1 MAEALI
7 SFLRKS
13 FPEHLAS
20 LPEAQINNL
29 ETANFGAILEHDFV
43 RRLLGHENGE
53 KTQNISQRDFPLW
66 TDYVCHRLGLLLS
79 NDQSCV
85 TGSADENL
93 LDRQYLYFI
102 AGLAALGAFVQS
114 NITGPPLPF
123 SSAGLLFDA
132 GTSSDPNQV
141 SKVRKNLVESL
152 GADGEAA
159 YKLAPNI
166 ELLCLADAVMKC
178 PPIVRNVPAAMWAR
192 LRTNFLHQRLLSDV
206 TPSLQQSIHE
216 DLKAVEGMISTQD
229 DREIWASFLLERT
242 TINLHHGFDKEA
254 KEDIERAAKERR
266 FEFALTGLLGKRTKY
281 QQKDVSQLVVLAQS
295 AEDASTNSH
304 SPSRDTSRKE
314 QESRAEPSATT
325 ADSSLTVAA
334 RPQMINLDDDTLL
347 DSISFAKFSPSS
359 QIQDSSTLP
368 PSLAALDPSSQ
379 LMLQPLD
386 SIILL
391 LFASTITNTN
401 PADGLTREQT
411 LPYATRVLEGGS
423 SNWQVYTQALL
434 LRSRI
439 EGYKSRTVERGLL
452 QLQALVDQVVA
463 ETTGSAQAATELDPS
478 SRERA
483 QATSFLPKPKESE
496 SAPASERLKY
506 IFQLCTPYRWSLE
519 AELASR
525 WVSLGG
531 LRSALD
537 IYERLE
543 MWPEA
548 ALCWAATDR
557 EDKARRI
564 IRKQLFNPTDRAG
577 DHTIDEETEEWEGA
591 ERDPVPLDAPRL
603 WCILGDIDKDPKFYE
618 KSWEV
623 SNLRY
628 ARAQRSLGRFYYAQK
643 DFAKASL
650 SYSKALKVK
659 QIDHQTWF
667 ALGCCLLELSQ
678 FKRAVEAF
686 GRAVQLDD
694 QDAEAWSNLAAALLH
709 LDPKEAMSDE
719 PTEPITSSLS
729 DEEEGMSREERRDPQ
744 RNVRDALRALKQ
756 AARLKSDDYRIWSNL
771 RTVSASLKPPSWPD
785 VLTAQSH
792 IIDVRGNTDGE
803 SCVDVKILSALI
815 SHIVSENPQ
824 GYDPEKP
831 GLSRILVRMLDEKIV
846 PLITGNAELW
856 HLMGKIFLWRNKPS
870 KALEAEEKAWRTI
883 AQKPGW
889 ETGTEKD
896 WNVVVQE
903 TQKLVKS
910 YEELGQKEKTEGMA
924 AGSGE
929 MVEKQW
935 KFKARSAIRGIV
947 GRGKASWED
956 TEGWN
961 RLQNLLDGLRG

>member
-1 MAEALI
+1 MEALI

-13 FPEHLAS
+13 
-20 LPEAQINNL
+20 LPEDLELLLESQIIKL
-29 ETANFGAILEHDFV
+29 EKANFEAILRQDSV
-43 RRLLGHENGE
+43 QKLLGHENDN
-53 KTQNISQRDFPLW
+53 KVRNLSQRDFPLW

-79 NDQSCV
+79 TNENFLDQ
-85 TGSADENL
+85 
-93 LDRQYLYFI
+93 QYLYFI
-102 AGLAALGAFVQS
+102 AGLAALGAFLQS
-114 NITGPPLPF
+114 NVTGPQLPF
-123 SSAGLLFDA
+123 SSAELLFDA
-132 GTSSDPNQV
+132 EISSDPNQV
-141 SKVRKNLVESL
+141 SKVRKALVESL
-152 GADGEAA
+152 GVDGEAA
-159 YKLAPNI
+159 YKRAPNI
-166 ELLCLADAVMKC
+166 ELLCLSDTVMKY
-178 PPIVRNVPAAMWAR
+178 PPIVKNIPAATWAR
-192 LRTNFLHQRLLSDV
+192 LRTDFLHQRLLSDV

-216 DLKAVEGMISTQD
+216 DLKTVEGMLSIQK
-229 DREIWASFLLERT
+229 DRELWASFLLERA

-254 KEDIERAAKERR
+254 KEDIERAVKQRH
-266 FEFALTGLLGKRTKY
+266 FEFALTGLLGKRTKF
-281 QQKDVSQLVVLAQS
+281 QQKDVSQLVVLAHS
-295 AEDASTNSH
+295 VDIVSTSSH
-304 SPSRDTSRKE
+304 SPPRDILKKE
-314 QESRAEPSATT
+314 HDSNEEPSATT
-325 ADSSLTVAA
+325 TNPSLTVTAQ
-334 RPQMINLDDDTLL
+334 PQMIDLNDDTLL
-347 DSISFAKFSPSS
+347 DSISFAKSSSSSP
-359 QIQDSSTLP
+359 IQDSPTLP
-368 PSLAALDPSSQ
+368 PSLAALNPSSQ
-379 LMLQPLD
+379 PMLQPLD

-391 LFASTITNTN
+391 LLAGTITNTN
-401 PADGLTREQT
+401 PADGLTREET

-439 EGYKSRTVERGLL
+439 EGYKTRTVERGLL

-463 ETTGSAQAATELDPS
+463 ETMDSSRPATELDSS
-478 SRERA
+478 SRELA

-564 IRKQLFNPTDRAG
+564 IRKQLFHSTDKAG
-577 DHTIDEETEEWEGA
+577 DRVIDEDNEEWEGA
-591 ERDPVPLDAPRL
+591 ERELVPLDAPRL

-618 KSWEV
+618 KAWEV
-623 SNLRY
+623 SNQRY
-628 ARAQRSLGRFYYAQK
+628 ARAQRSLGRFYYVQK

-694 QDAEAWSNLAAALLH
+694 QDAEAWSNLAAALLN
-709 LDPKEAMSDE
+709 LDPNEATPDR
-719 PTEPITSSLS
+719 PTEPITLPLS
-729 DEEEGMSREERRDPQ
+729 DEEEGMSKEKRKNPQ
-744 RNVRDALRALKQ
+744 KNVRDALRALKQ
-756 AARLKSDDYRIWSNL
+756 AARLKSNDYRIWSNL
-771 RTVSASLKPPSWPD
+771 LTVSASLEPPSWSD

-792 IIDVRGNTDGE
+792 IIDVRGNTEGE
-803 SCVDVKILSALI
+803 SCVDVKILSALV
-815 SHIVSENPQ
+815 SHIVSKNPQ

-831 GLSRILVRMLDEKIV
+831 GLSRILVRVLDEKVV

-856 HLMGKIFLWRNKPS
+856 HLVGKLYLWRNKPS
-870 KALEAEEKAWRTI
+870 KALEAEEKAWRTVT
-883 AQKPGW
+883 QKPGW
-889 ETGTEKD
+889 EIGTEKD

-903 TQKLVKS
+903 TQNLVKS

-929 MVEKQW
+929 LVEKQW

-961 RLQNLLDGLRG
+961 KLQNLLDELRL

>member
-7 SFLRKS
+7 FFLRKS
-13 FPEHLAS
+13 LPEDIAS
-20 LPEAQINNL
+20 LLEAQIVNL
-29 ETANFGAILEHDFV
+29 EKANFEAILKQDSV
-43 RRLLGHENGE
+43 RRLLGHENDDNTGS
-53 KTQNISQRDFPLW
+53 ISQRDFPLW
-66 TDYVCHRLGLLLS
+66 TDYICYRLGLLLS
-79 NDQSCV
+79 KHQD
-85 TGSADENL
+85 SADENFSY
-93 LDRQYLYFI
+93 QQHLYFI
-102 AGLAALGAFVQS
+102 AGLAALGAFLQS
-114 NITGPPLPF
+114 NVTGPPLPF
-123 SSAGLLFDA
+123 SSVELLFDDEI
-132 GTSSDPNQV
+132 SSDPNQV
-141 SKVRKNLVESL
+141 SKVRKVLVESL
-152 GADGEAA
+152 GVDGEAA

-166 ELLCLADAVMKC
+166 ELLCLADAVMKY
-178 PPIVRNVPAAMWAR
+178 PLIVNNIPAATWAR
-192 LRTNFLHQRLLSDV
+192 LRINFLHQRLLSDV

-216 DLKAVEGMISTQD
+216 DLKTVEGMLSMQN
-229 DREIWASFLLERT
+229 DRELWASFLLERA

-254 KEDIERAAKERR
+254 KDDIERAAEKRH

-281 QQKDVSQLVVLAQS
+281 QQKDVSQLVVLAHNI
-295 AEDASTNSH
+295 EVVSTSSD
-304 SPSRDTSRKE
+304 SPSRDTSKKE
-314 QESRAEPSATT
+314 QEPRAESSAI
-325 ADSSLTVAA
+325 AASASLTVAA
-334 RPQMINLDDDTLL
+334 QPQMIDLNDDTLL
-347 DSISFAKFSPSS
+347 DSISFAKSSSSS
-359 QIQDSSTLP
+359 QIQHTHTLP

-379 LMLQPLD
+379 PMLQPLD

-391 LFASTITNTN
+391 LLASTITNTN
-401 PADGLTREQT
+401 PADGLTREET

-439 EGYKSRTVERGLL
+439 EGYKTRTVERGLL

-463 ETTGSAQAATELDPS
+463 ETTGSTQPTTEVGLSPREHAQT
-478 SRERA
+478 
-483 QATSFLPKPKESE
+483 TSFLPKPKESE
-496 SAPASERLKY
+496 SAPASERLRY

-537 IYERLE
+537 IYKRLE

-548 ALCWAATDR
+548 ALCWAATEQ

-564 IRKQLFNPTDRAG
+564 IRKELFHSTDKVG
-577 DHTIDEETEEWEGA
+577 DHVIDEETEEWEGA
-591 ERDPVPLDAPRL
+591 EREPVPLDAPRL
-603 WCILGDIDKDPKFYE
+603 WCILGDIDKDPKLYE
-618 KSWEV
+618 KAWEV
-623 SNLRY
+623 SNRRY
-628 ARAQRSLGRFYYAQK
+628 TRAQRSLGRFYYAQK

-709 LDPKEAMSDE
+709 LDPNEATSDR
-719 PTEPITSSLS
+719 PTEPITPSLS
-729 DEEEGMSREERRDPQ
+729 DEEEGISIEKRRDPQ
-744 RNVRDALRALKQ
+744 KNVRDALRALKQ
-756 AARLKSDDYRIWSNL
+756 AARLKSNDYRIWSNL
-771 RTVSASLKPPSWPD
+771 LIVSASLEPPSWPD
-785 VLTAQSH
+785 ILTAQSH
-792 IIDVRGNTDGE
+792 IIDVRGNIDGE

-831 GLSRILVRMLDEKIV
+831 GLSRILVRVLDEKII

-856 HLMGKIFLWRNKPS
+856 HLMGKIYLWRSKPS
-870 KALEAEEKAWRTI
+870 KALEAEEKAWRTVT
-883 AQKPGW
+883 QKPGW
-889 ETGTEKD
+889 ETGTEND

-903 TQKLVKS
+903 TQQLVKS
-910 YEELGQKEKTEGMA
+910 YEELGQKVKTECMA

-935 KFKARSAIRGIV
+935 KFKARSAIRGVV

-961 RLQNLLDGLRG
+961 KLQNLLDGLRQ